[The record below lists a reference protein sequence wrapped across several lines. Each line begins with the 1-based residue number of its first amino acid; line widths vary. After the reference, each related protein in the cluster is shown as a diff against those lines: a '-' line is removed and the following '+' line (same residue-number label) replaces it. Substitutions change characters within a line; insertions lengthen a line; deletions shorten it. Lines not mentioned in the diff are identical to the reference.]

1 MTVHLSHRY
10 FGILT
15 AFAVTAS
22 MAFGAASAF
31 AEFPEKPIKL
41 IVGFRAG
48 GSTDAL
54 ATALAKEMEAV
65 LGQPVVKEVKAGGGG
80 GKAAAAAKL
89 AAPDGYTLVMAVTPT
104 FAFNT
109 AAIPKKT
116 PYTKDDFDYLES
128 VSKAQEAVYAKAD
141 APFKTWS
148 EMIAYAKK
156 GNKLTYA
163 AVTPF
168 DKLLVR
174 YINKKEGVN
183 IRTIPTKGGSGA
195 LKNIMGGHTSM
206 GFSGGTH
213 IKMLGKDQI
222 NVLISLRGEP
232 LIDTPKI
239 PTLMDVG
246 YPITFEAHF
255 LLAAPKGLPA
265 KVKKT
270 LLNAIHKGI
279 NGPAVATILEKLPFP
294 KEQLGPEGLTASI
307 DAAYE
312 RYVKMVKSLK

>member
-1 MTVHLSHRY
+1 MKRQSSFLFSV
-10 FGILT
+10 ILT
-15 AFAVTAS
+15 AFAVSALL
-22 MAFGAASAF
+22 AFGAVPAF
-31 AEFPEKPIKL
+31 AAFPEKPIKM

-54 ATALAKEMEAV
+54 ATALAKEMEAI
-65 LGQPVVKEVKAGGGG
+65 LGQPVVKQIKAGGGG
-80 GKAAAAAKL
+80 GKAAAAGKL

-109 AAIPKKT
+109 AAIPDKT

-141 APFKTWS
+141 APFKTWR

-168 DKLLVR
+168 DKLFVR

-195 LKNIMGGHTSM
+195 LKNILGGHTDM

-222 NVLISLRGEP
+222 YVLVSLRGEP
-232 LIDTPKI
+232 LIDTPEI
-239 PTLMDVG
+239 PTLMDLG

-265 KVKKT
+265 DVKKI
-270 LLNAIHKGI
+270 LLNAIQKGI
-279 NGPAVATILEKLPFP
+279 KGPAVSKILKKLPFP

-312 RYVKMVKSLK
+312 RYVNMVNSLK

>member
-1 MTVHLSHRY
+1 MTRQSSHRY
-10 FGILT
+10 FGIL
-15 AFAVTAS
+15 AAIVVTTL
-22 MAFGAASAF
+22 MAFGAAPAF
-31 AEFPEKPIKL
+31 AEFPEKPIKM

-48 GSTDAL
+48 GSTDTL
-54 ATALAKEMEAV
+54 ATALAKKMEEV
-65 LGQPVVKEVKAGGGG
+65 LGQPVVKEIRAGGGG
-80 GKAAAAAKL
+80 SKAAAAGKL

-109 AAIPKKT
+109 AAIPEKT
-116 PYTKDDFDYLES
+116 PYTKDDFEYLES
-128 VSKAQEAVYAKAD
+128 VSKAQEAVYTKAD
-141 APFKTWS
+141 APFKTWH

-168 DKLLVR
+168 DKLFVR

-195 LKNIMGGHTSM
+195 LKNIMGGHTDM

-213 IKMLGKDQI
+213 VKMLGKNQI
-222 NVLISLRGEP
+222 NVLVSLRGEP
-232 LIDTPKI
+232 LVDTPEI
-239 PTLMDVG
+239 PTLMDLG

-265 KVKKT
+265 NVKKI

-279 NGPAVATILEKLPFP
+279 NGQGVAKILKKLPFP
-294 KEQLGPEGLTASI
+294 KEQLGPKGLTASI
-307 DAAYE
+307 DAAYK
-312 RYVKMVKSLK
+312 RYVNMVKSLK

>member
-1 MTVHLSHRY
+1 MPRQTSHRY
-10 FGILT
+10 IRILT
-15 AFAVTAS
+15 AFAVTAV
-22 MAFGAASAF
+22 MAFGAAPAF

-65 LGQPVVKEVKAGGGG
+65 LGQPVVKEVRAGAGG
-80 GKAAAAAKL
+80 GKAAAAAKQ

-141 APFKTWS
+141 APFKTWR

-174 YINKKEGVN
+174 YINKKEGVK

-195 LKNIMGGHTSM
+195 LKNIMGGHTDM

-213 IKMLGKDQI
+213 IKMLGKKSI
-222 NVLISLRGEP
+222 NVLVSLRGEP

-255 LLAAPKGLPA
+255 MLAAPKGLPA
-265 KVKKT
+265 NVKKT

-279 NGPAVATILEKLPFP
+279 EGAAVAKILKKLPFP
-294 KEQLGPEGLTASI
+294 KEQLGPKGLTASI
-307 DAAYE
+307 DAAYD